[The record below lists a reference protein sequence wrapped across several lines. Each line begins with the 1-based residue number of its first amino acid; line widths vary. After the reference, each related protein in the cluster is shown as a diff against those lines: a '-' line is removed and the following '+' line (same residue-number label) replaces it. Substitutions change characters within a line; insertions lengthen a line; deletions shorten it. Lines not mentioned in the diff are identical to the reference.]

1 MQMEQ
6 VRRHYEDLLRQQP
19 TSPTIHTVPPVVAPA
34 PKQIRG
40 PPQGRPSAP
49 SHPRQRRQAPH
60 QPQRQLRP
68 QSLPEE
74 PVPRYSTNIP
84 SSIRSILQ
92 FQAQIPY
99 NIIANQVEYKFDK
112 TYVPQPVQPAGPPQV
127 QYQGQNQYQA
137 QRQYREENQYQEPSQ
152 YQSQIQSVDEYQG
165 QPSGYS
171 QAYAPQSEYLQY
183 PQYQAEY
190 GAQQAEQGVRP
201 VTENQY

>member
-1 MQMEQ
+1 MQLEQ
-6 VRRHYEDLLRQQP
+6 VRRHYQDLLRQQP
-19 TSPTIHTVPPVVAPA
+19 ASPTVHTVLPAVAPA

-40 PPQGRPSAP
+40 RPQDGPSR
-49 SHPRQRRQAPH
+49 PRQRRQASR

-68 QSLPEE
+68 QSLPAE
-74 PVPRYSTNIP
+74 PVPQYSTNIP
-84 SSIRSILQ
+84 NSIRSILQ

-112 TYVPQPVQPAGPPQV
+112 TYVPQPAQPAGPPQV
-127 QYQGQNQYQA
+127 QYQGQSQYQG
-137 QRQYREENQYQEPSQ
+137 QYRGQSQYQDQNQ

-171 QAYAPQSEYLQY
+171 QTYAPQSQYLQY

-190 GAQQAEQGVRP
+190 GAQQVEQGVRP